1 MVEKLPV
8 TKTFSAKDI
17 KARAAVAPIRSTT
30 SRIENFSATIVPLNR
45 PEDYVREIG
54 KLWDEAQRR
63 FLSIGRYLRHA
74 IIANKGEFEAKI
86 LPQLPFG
93 RAVAYQLRE
102 VADAVEMGR
111 FQEQELPR
119 SYSAAYYL
127 TLVPEQH
134 VSLARSR
141 GLVRPQAARS
151 EIMRF
156 LKELEPRDAS
166 EATRREV
173 LGKRRALIAR
183 QIDRLG
189 EEMAEIDR
197 ELASVFHIFEGQAE
211 TIDER

>member
-1 MVEKLPV
+1 MR
-8 TKTFSAKDI
+8 TFSAKDI
-17 KARAAVAPIRSTT
+17 KSRAAAAPIRSTT
-30 SRIENFSATIVPLNR
+30 TRLEDFSTTILPLNR

-63 FLSIGRYLRHA
+63 FLAIGRYLRYA
-74 IIANKGEFEAKI
+74 IRANKGEFEAKI

-102 VADAVEMGR
+102 VAEAVESGR

-127 TLVPEQH
+127 TLVPDEH
-134 VSLARSR
+134 VTLARSR

-156 LKELEPRDAS
+156 LKELEPKQRDDLK
-166 EATRREV
+166 RREA
-173 LGKRRALIAR
+173 LIRRREQIAR
-183 QIDRLG
+183 QMARLR
-189 EEMAEIDR
+189 EEMAEIEA
-197 ELASVFHIFEGQAE
+197 ELRLLPP
-211 TIDER
+211 TIDGEAKEA

>member
-1 MVEKLPV
+1 MSKPPLR
-8 TKTFSAKDI
+8 TFSVKDI
-17 KARAAVAPIRSTT
+17 KARAAAAPIVSTT
-30 SRIENFSATIVPLNR
+30 SRTEDFAATIVPLNR

-74 IIANKGEFEAKI
+74 IHANRGEFEAKI

-102 VADAVEMGR
+102 VAEAVETGR
-111 FQEQELPR
+111 FREAELPR

-134 VSLARSR
+134 IPLARNR

-156 LKELEPRDAS
+156 LAEVRPVDTSA
-166 EATRREV
+166 ATRRSE
-173 LGKRRALIAR
+173 LLKRREMLVRHMKRIR
-183 QIDRLG
+183 QEL
-189 EEMAEIDR
+189 AEIEG
-197 ELASVFHIFEGQAE
+197 ELGSDGIAIEGESEA
-211 TIDER
+211 IA

>member
-1 MVEKLPV
+1 MSKSSL
-8 TKTFSAKDI
+8 KTFSAKDI
-17 KARAAVAPIRSTT
+17 RARAAVAPIVSTT
-30 SRIENFSATIVPLNR
+30 SRVEDFAATIVPLNR

-74 IIANKGEFEAKI
+74 IQANRGEFEAKI

-102 VADAVEMGR
+102 VAEAVEVGR
-111 FQEQELPR
+111 FREDELPR

-134 VSLARSR
+134 IPLARSR

-156 LKELEPRDAS
+156 LAEIKPADTPAAKRRGDLLKRREILLRQIARIRKEIADIEKELGPEPVVIEGQS
-166 EATRREV
+166 EA
-173 LGKRRALIAR
+173 
-183 QIDRLG
+183 ID
-189 EEMAEIDR
+189 
-197 ELASVFHIFEGQAE
+197 
-211 TIDER
+211 

>member
-1 MVEKLPV
+1 MSENRSL
-8 TKTFSAKDI
+8 KTFSAKDV
-17 KARAAVAPIRSTT
+17 KARAAAAPIKSTT
-30 SRIENFSATIVPLNR
+30 SRLEDFSATIVPLNR

-74 IIANKGEFEAKI
+74 IKANKGEFEAKI

-102 VADAVEMGR
+102 VAEAVETGR

-127 TLVPEQH
+127 TLVPTDC
-134 VSLARSR
+134 VPLARSR

-156 LKELEPRDAS
+156 LKELEPKNGS
-166 EATRREV
+166 ELDRRRTLTKRREQ
-173 LGKRRALIAR
+173 IAR
-183 QIDRLG
+183 QILRLR
-189 EEMAEIDR
+189 EEMAEIER
-197 ELASVFHIFEGQAE
+197 ELGPSPLVIEGVAQE
-211 TIDER
+211 G

>member
-1 MVEKLPV
+1 MSKPPL
-8 TKTFSAKDI
+8 KTFSAKDI
-17 KARAAVAPIRSTT
+17 KARAAAAPIVSTT
-30 SRIENFSATIVPLNR
+30 SRTEDFAATVVPLNR

-74 IIANKGEFEAKI
+74 IQANRGEFEAKI

-102 VADAVEMGR
+102 VAEAVETGR
-111 FQEQELPR
+111 FREAELPR

-134 VSLARSR
+134 IPLARNR

-156 LKELEPRDAS
+156 LAEVRPAGAS
-166 EATRREV
+166 DATRRGELLKRREILVRQMERIRRELAEIESELGSGTMEIEGEAEV
-173 LGKRRALIAR
+173 LG
-183 QIDRLG
+183 
-189 EEMAEIDR
+189 
-197 ELASVFHIFEGQAE
+197 
-211 TIDER
+211 

>member
-1 MVEKLPV
+1 MSKPAL
-8 TKTFSAKDI
+8 KTFSAKDI
-17 KARAAVAPIRSTT
+17 KARASAAPIVSTT
-30 SRIENFSATIVPLNR
+30 TRSEDFAATIVPLNR

-74 IIANKGEFEAKI
+74 IQANRGDFEAKI

-102 VADAVEMGR
+102 VADAVETGR
-111 FQEQELPR
+111 FREAELPR

-127 TLVPEQH
+127 TLIPDQH
-134 VSLARSR
+134 VPLARNR

-156 LKELEPRDAS
+156 LAEIKPGDAS
-166 EATRREV
+166 STKRREDLLRRRDV
-173 LGKRRALIAR
+173 LNRQMAR
-183 QIDRLG
+183 IR
-189 EEMAEIDR
+189 EELADIER
-197 ELASVFHIFEGQAE
+197 ELGPEAVVIDGQAE
-211 TIDER
+211 SID

>member
-1 MVEKLPV
+1 MSEKP
-8 TKTFSAKDI
+8 TMRTFSAKDI
-17 KARAAVAPIRSTT
+17 KSRAAAAPIRSTT
-30 SRIENFSATIVPLNR
+30 TRLEDFSTTILPLNR

-63 FLSIGRYLRHA
+63 FLAIGRYLRYA
-74 IIANKGEFEAKI
+74 IRANKGEFEAKI

-102 VADAVEMGR
+102 VAEAVESGR

-127 TLVPEQH
+127 TLVPDEH
-134 VSLARSR
+134 VTLARSR

-156 LKELEPRDAS
+156 LKELEPKQRDDLK
-166 EATRREV
+166 RREA
-173 LGKRRALIAR
+173 LIRRREQIAR
-183 QIDRLG
+183 QMARLR
-189 EEMAEIDR
+189 EEMAEIEA
-197 ELASVFHIFEGQAE
+197 ELRLLPP
-211 TIDER
+211 TIDGEAKEA

>member
-1 MVEKLPV
+1 MSKLPM
-8 TKTFSAKDI
+8 KTFSAKDI
-17 KARAAVAPIRSTT
+17 KARAAAAPLVSTT
-30 SRIENFSATIVPLNR
+30 SRAEDFATTIVPLNN
-45 PEDYVREIG
+45 PEAYVREIG

-74 IIANKGEFEAKI
+74 IQANKGEFESKI

-102 VADAVEMGR
+102 VAEAVETGR
-111 FQEQELPR
+111 FREAELPR

-134 VSLARSR
+134 IPLARSR

-156 LKELEPRDAS
+156 VAEFKPIENSTDKRRQQLL
-166 EATRREV
+166 TRRN
-173 LGKRRALIAR
+173 ALAR
-183 QIDRLG
+183 QMARIQQELIEIQNELG
-189 EEMAEIDR
+189 YERVI
-197 ELASVFHIFEGQAE
+197 EGQAE
-211 TIDER
+211 IVE

>member
-1 MVEKLPV
+1 M
-8 TKTFSAKDI
+8 
-17 KARAAVAPIRSTT
+17 STT
-30 SRIENFSATIVPLNR
+30 SRVEDFAATIVPLNR

-74 IIANKGEFEAKI
+74 IQANRGEFEAKI

-102 VADAVEMGR
+102 VAEAVEVGR
-111 FQEQELPR
+111 FREDELPR

-134 VSLARSR
+134 IPLARSR

-156 LKELEPRDAS
+156 LAEIKPADTPAAKRRGDLLKRREILLRQIARIRKEIADIEKELGPEPVVIEGQS
-166 EATRREV
+166 EA
-173 LGKRRALIAR
+173 
-183 QIDRLG
+183 ID
-189 EEMAEIDR
+189 
-197 ELASVFHIFEGQAE
+197 
-211 TIDER
+211 

>member
-1 MVEKLPV
+1 MPKPPL
-8 TKTFSAKDI
+8 KTFSAKDI
-17 KARAAVAPIRSTT
+17 KARAAVAPIVSTT
-30 SRIENFSATIVPLNR
+30 SRAEDFAATIVPLNR

-74 IIANKGEFEAKI
+74 IQANRGEFEAKI

-102 VADAVEMGR
+102 VAEAVETGR
-111 FQEQELPR
+111 FREAELPR

-134 VSLARSR
+134 LSLARSR

-156 LKELEPRDAS
+156 LAEIKPVDTSTAK
-166 EATRREV
+166 RREN
-173 LGKRRALIAR
+173 LLKRREFLVRQMAR
-183 QIDRLG
+183 IHG
-189 EEMAEIDR
+189 EIAEIES
-197 ELASVFHIFEGQAE
+197 ELATGDLIVDGQAE
-211 TIDER
+211 SID

>member
-1 MVEKLPV
+1 MPKPPL
-8 TKTFSAKDI
+8 KTFSAKDI
-17 KARAAVAPIRSTT
+17 KARAAVVPIMSTT
-30 SRIENFSATIVPLNR
+30 SRAEDFAATIVPLNR

-74 IIANKGEFEAKI
+74 IQANRGEFEAKI

-102 VADAVEMGR
+102 VAEAVETGR
-111 FQEQELPR
+111 FREAELPR

-134 VSLARSR
+134 LSLARSR

-156 LKELEPRDAS
+156 LAEIKPVDTSTAK
-166 EATRREV
+166 RREN
-173 LGKRRALIAR
+173 LLKRREFLVRQMAR
-183 QIDRLG
+183 IHG
-189 EEMAEIDR
+189 EIAEIES
-197 ELASVFHIFEGQAE
+197 ELATGDLIVDGQAE
-211 TIDER
+211 SID

>member
-1 MVEKLPV
+1 MSKPPL
-8 TKTFSAKDI
+8 KTFSAKDI
-17 KARAAVAPIRSTT
+17 KARAAAAPIVSTT
-30 SRIENFSATIVPLNR
+30 TRAEDFAATIVPLNR

-74 IIANKGEFEAKI
+74 IQANRGEFEAKI

-102 VADAVEMGR
+102 VAEAVEVGR
-111 FQEQELPR
+111 FQEAELPR

-134 VSLARSR
+134 IPLARNR

-156 LKELEPRDAS
+156 LAEVRPVDAS
-166 EATRREV
+166 AATRSGE
-173 LGKRRALIAR
+173 LLKRRESLLRQMAR
-183 QIDRLG
+183 IR
-189 EEMAEIDR
+189 R
-197 ELASVFHIFEGQAE
+197 ELAEIESELGASTVTIEGESEA
-211 TIDER
+211 IG

>member
-1 MVEKLPV
+1 MSKATL
-8 TKTFSAKDI
+8 KKFSARDI
-17 KARAAVAPIRSTT
+17 KSRAAIAPIVSTT
-30 SRIENFSATIVPLNR
+30 SRIEDFTATIVPLNR

-63 FLSIGRYLRHA
+63 FISIGRYLRHA
-74 IIANKGEFEAKI
+74 ITANRGEFEAKI

-102 VADAVEMGR
+102 VAEAVETGR
-111 FQEQELPR
+111 FAEAELPR

-134 VSLARSR
+134 VPLARSR

-156 LKELEPRDAS
+156 LAELKVSDSPAAMRRTELVK
-166 EATRREV
+166 RREF
-173 LGKRRALIAR
+173 LIKQMIR
-183 QIDRLG
+183 IR
-189 EEMAEIDR
+189 EEVAAIEQ
-197 ELASVFHIFEGQAE
+197 ELKSESLIVEGQSDVA
-211 TIDER
+211 D

>member
-1 MVEKLPV
+1 MSKPPL
-8 TKTFSAKDI
+8 KTFSAKDI
-17 KARAAVAPIRSTT
+17 KARAAAAPIVSTT
-30 SRIENFSATIVPLNR
+30 SRNEDFAATIVPLNR

-74 IIANKGEFEAKI
+74 IQANRGEFEAKI

-102 VADAVEMGR
+102 VAEAVEAGR
-111 FQEQELPR
+111 FREAELPR

-134 VSLARSR
+134 IALARNR

-156 LKELEPRDAS
+156 LAEVRPTDAS
-166 EATRREV
+166 AATRHGE
-173 LGKRRALIAR
+173 LLKRRELLVR
-183 QIDRLG
+183 QMSRIRRELV
-189 EEMAEIDR
+189 EIDN
-197 ELASVFHIFEGQAE
+197 ELGSGATAIEGE
-211 TIDER
+211 SEVIG

>member
-1 MVEKLPV
+1 MSKLPL
-8 TKTFSAKDI
+8 KTFSAKDI
-17 KARAAVAPIRSTT
+17 KARAAAAPIVSTT
-30 SRIENFSATIVPLNR
+30 SRVEDFAATIVPLNR

-74 IIANKGEFEAKI
+74 IEANRGEFEAKI

-102 VADAVEMGR
+102 VAEAVETGR
-111 FQEQELPR
+111 FREAELPR

-134 VSLARSR
+134 IPLARNR

-151 EIMRF
+151 EIVRF
-156 LKELEPRDAS
+156 LAEIKPADESLAARRGVLIKRREILVRQMARIRAELAEIESELGPGVMAIESAS
-166 EATRREV
+166 EA
-173 LGKRRALIAR
+173 
-183 QIDRLG
+183 ID
-189 EEMAEIDR
+189 
-197 ELASVFHIFEGQAE
+197 
-211 TIDER
+211 

>member
-1 MVEKLPV
+1 MPKPPL
-8 TKTFSAKDI
+8 KTFSAKDI
-17 KARAAVAPIRSTT
+17 KARAAVAPIVSTT
-30 SRIENFSATIVPLNR
+30 SRAEDFAATIVPLNR

-74 IIANKGEFEAKI
+74 IQANRGEFEAKI

-102 VADAVEMGR
+102 VAEAVETGR
-111 FQEQELPR
+111 FREAELPR

-134 VSLARSR
+134 LSLARSR

-156 LKELEPRDAS
+156 LAEIKPVDTSTAK
-166 EATRREV
+166 RREN
-173 LGKRRALIAR
+173 LLKRREFLVRQMAR
-183 QIDRLG
+183 IHG
-189 EEMAEIDR
+189 EIAEIER
-197 ELASVFHIFEGQAE
+197 ELATGDLIVDGQAE
-211 TIDER
+211 SID

>member
-1 MVEKLPV
+1 MSKPPLR
-8 TKTFSAKDI
+8 TFSVKDI
-17 KARAAVAPIRSTT
+17 KARAAAAPIVSTT
-30 SRIENFSATIVPLNR
+30 SRTEDFAATIVPLNR

-74 IIANKGEFEAKI
+74 IHANRGEFEAKI

-102 VADAVEMGR
+102 VAEAVETGR
-111 FQEQELPR
+111 FREAELPR

-134 VSLARSR
+134 IPLARNR

-156 LKELEPRDAS
+156 LAEVRPVDTSA
-166 EATRREV
+166 ATRRSE
-173 LGKRRALIAR
+173 LLKRREMLVRHMKRIR
-183 QIDRLG
+183 QEL
-189 EEMAEIDR
+189 AEIEG
-197 ELASVFHIFEGQAE
+197 ELGSDGIAIEGESEA
-211 TIDER
+211 ID

>member
-1 MVEKLPV
+1 MSKPL
-8 TKTFSAKDI
+8 KTFSARDI
-17 KARAAVAPIRSTT
+17 KARAAAAPIVSTT
-30 SRIENFSATIVPLNR
+30 SRVEDFAATIVPLNR

-74 IIANKGEFEAKI
+74 IEANRGEFEAKI

-102 VADAVEMGR
+102 VAEAVETGR
-111 FQEQELPR
+111 FREAELPR

-134 VSLARSR
+134 IPLARNR

-151 EIMRF
+151 EIVRF
-156 LKELEPRDAS
+156 LAEIKPADESP
-166 EATRREV
+166 ATKRGVLIKRREILV
-173 LGKRRALIAR
+173 RQMARIRAEL
-183 QIDRLG
+183 
-189 EEMAEIDR
+189 AEIES
-197 ELASVFHIFEGQAE
+197 ELGPGVMAIESALEAN
-211 TIDER
+211 D

>member
-1 MVEKLPV
+1 MSEKPAV
-8 TKTFSAKDI
+8 KTFSSKDI
-17 KARAAVAPIRSTT
+17 KARAAAMPIKSTT
-30 SRIENFSATIVPLNR
+30 SRLEDFSTTIVPLNR

-63 FLSIGRYLRHA
+63 FLAIGRYLRHA
-74 IIANKGEFEAKI
+74 IRANKGEFEAKI

-102 VADAVEMGR
+102 VAEAVESGR

-127 TLVPEQH
+127 TLVPEEH
-134 VSLARSR
+134 IPLARSR

-156 LKELEPRDAS
+156 LKELEPESHDEMERR
-166 EATRREV
+166 EALTRRREQ
-173 LGKRRALIAR
+173 IAR
-183 QIDRLG
+183 QIARLR
-189 EEMAEIDR
+189 EEMAEIEA
-197 ELASVFHIFEGQAE
+197 ELGPSPLTIDSQAE
-211 TIDER
+211 EA

>member
-1 MVEKLPV
+1 MSKPPL
-8 TKTFSAKDI
+8 KTFSVKDI
-17 KARAAVAPIRSTT
+17 KARAAAAPIVSTT
-30 SRIENFSATIVPLNR
+30 SRAEDFAATIVPLNR

-74 IIANKGEFEAKI
+74 IRSNRGEFEAKI

-102 VADAVEMGR
+102 VAEAVETGR
-111 FQEQELPR
+111 FQEAELPR

-127 TLVPEQH
+127 TLVPEQYL
-134 VSLARSR
+134 SLARSR

-156 LKELEPRDAS
+156 LAEIKPANTSVAKHREDLLKRKELLIRQVA
-166 EATRREV
+166 RIREE
-173 LGKRRALIAR
+173 L
-183 QIDRLG
+183 
-189 EEMAEIDR
+189 AEIES
-197 ELASVFHIFEGQAE
+197 ELGSGAIILEGQAE
-211 TIDER
+211 NVD

>member
-1 MVEKLPV
+1 MPKPPL
-8 TKTFSAKDI
+8 KTFSAKDI
-17 KARAAVAPIRSTT
+17 KARAAVAPIVSTT
-30 SRIENFSATIVPLNR
+30 SRAEDFAATIVPLNR

-74 IIANKGEFEAKI
+74 IQANRGEFEAKI

-102 VADAVEMGR
+102 VAEAVETGR
-111 FQEQELPR
+111 FREAELPR

-134 VSLARSR
+134 LSLARSR

-156 LKELEPRDAS
+156 LAEIKPVDTSTAK
-166 EATRREV
+166 RREN
-173 LGKRRALIAR
+173 LLKRREFLVRQMAR
-183 QIDRLG
+183 IRG
-189 EEMAEIDR
+189 EIAEIES
-197 ELASVFHIFEGQAE
+197 ELATGDLIVDGQAE
-211 TIDER
+211 SID